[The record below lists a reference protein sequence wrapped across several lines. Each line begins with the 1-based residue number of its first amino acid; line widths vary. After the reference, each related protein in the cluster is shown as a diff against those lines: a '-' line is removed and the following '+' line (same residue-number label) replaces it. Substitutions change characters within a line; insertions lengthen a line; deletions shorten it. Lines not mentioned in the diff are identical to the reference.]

1 MSNRNNVLF
10 AALASCLF
18 AAGALVAADIAI
30 AKPPPANAA
39 TTDSGAGCLV
49 SADFVN
55 YELDSTCAWH
65 IVRRRD
71 RSGARVLLNYQDHGQ
86 LQPGQTA
93 PASAVNTSASFP
105 AFGLTCHGTE
115 TVTPSGQY
123 RSSLECN

>member
-1 MSNRNNVLF
+1 MSDRNKALSV
-10 AALASCLF
+10 ALASCVLAGVAVL
-18 AAGALVAADIAI
+18 AASVAS

-39 TTDSGAGCLV
+39 TTDSGSGCLV

-55 YELDSTCAWH
+55 YELDSNCDWH

-71 RSGARVLLNYQDHGQ
+71 RNGVRVLLNYRDHGQ

-93 PASAVNTSASFP
+93 PANAATNSMAFP

-115 TVTPSGQY
+115 TVTPSGEY

>member
-1 MSNRNNVLF
+1 MSDRNKALF
-10 AALASCLF
+10 VALASCVLAGAALF
-18 AAGALVAADIAI
+18 AAGIAS

-39 TTDSGAGCLV
+39 RTDSGEGCLV

-55 YELDSTCAWH
+55 YELDSTCDWH

-93 PASAVNTSASFP
+93 PAHAVNTSFSLP
-105 AFGLTCHGTE
+105 LFGLTCHGTE
-115 TVTPSGQY
+115 TVTPSGEY
-123 RSSLECN
+123 RSSAECN

>member
-1 MSNRNNVLF
+1 MSDRMLSV
-10 AALASCLF
+10 ALASCLLAGAVLF
-18 AAGALVAADIAI
+18 AAGVAS
-30 AKPPPANAA
+30 AKPINAA
-39 TTDSGAGCLV
+39 TTDSGTNCLV

-55 YELDSTCAWH
+55 YETDLNCEWH

-71 RSGARVLLNYQDHGQ
+71 RNGARVLLNYHDHGQ

-93 PASAVNTSASFP
+93 PDHALNNSASFP

-115 TVTPSGQY
+115 TVTPSGEY

>member
-1 MSNRNNVLF
+1 MSNRNKALF
-10 AALASCLF
+10 VALASCAL
-18 AAGALVAADIAI
+18 AGAALFAADIAS

-39 TTDSGAGCLV
+39 TTDSGTECLV

-55 YELDSTCAWH
+55 YELDSSCNWH

-86 LQPGQTA
+86 LQPGQVA
-93 PASAVNTSASFP
+93 PASAVHTSASFP

-115 TVTPSGQY
+115 TVTPSGEY

>member
-1 MSNRNNVLF
+1 MSDRNKALSV
-10 AALASCLF
+10 ALASCAL
-18 AAGALVAADIAI
+18 AGVALVATDIAS

-39 TTDSGAGCLV
+39 TTDSGTGCLV

-55 YELDSTCAWH
+55 YELDSNCDWH

-71 RSGARVLLNYQDHGQ
+71 RSGTRVLLNYRDHGQ

-93 PASAVNTSASFP
+93 PASAGNNSMSFP

-115 TVTPSGQY
+115 TVTPSGEY

>member
-1 MSNRNNVLF
+1 MIDWNKALSV
-10 AALASCLF
+10 ALASCALAGVVLF
-18 AAGALVAADIAI
+18 ATNIVS

-39 TTDSGAGCLV
+39 TTDSGTDCLV

-55 YELDSTCAWH
+55 YQTDANCEWH

-71 RSGARVLLNYQDHGQ
+71 RSGVRVLLNYQDHGH

-93 PASAVNTSASFP
+93 PAHAANSSASFP

-115 TVTPSGQY
+115 TVTPSGEY
-123 RSSLECN
+123 

>member
-1 MSNRNNVLF
+1 MIERNKALSV
-10 AALASCLF
+10 ALASCALATAVLF
-18 AAGALVAADIAI
+18 ATDIAS

-39 TTDSGAGCLV
+39 TTDSGTECLV

-55 YELDSTCAWH
+55 YQTDSNCEWQ

-71 RSGARVLLNYQDHGQ
+71 RSGARVLLNYHDHGQ

-93 PASAVNTSASFP
+93 PANAANSNASFP

-115 TVTPSGQY
+115 TVTPSGEY